1 MIVGCTL
8 DYYII
13 NVLLLKVTTKG
24 QGQSIICKKT
34 KKQKKTKKTKKQK
47 KRKKRKKENDDNKN
61 VDKFDF
67 VASLT

>member
-13 NVLLLKVTTKG
+13 YVLLLKVTTKG
-24 QGQSIICKKT
+24 KGWYIIFKKNKT
-34 KKQKKTKKTKKQK
+34 KQID
-47 KRKKRKKENDDNKN
+47 NIDDNKN
-61 VDKFDF
+61 VDKFGF

>member
-13 NVLLLKVTTKG
+13 YVLLLKVTTKG
-24 QGQSIICKKT
+24 KMIVYNLQK
-34 KKQKKTKKTKKQK
+34 KKQID
-47 KRKKRKKENDDNKN
+47 NIDDNKN
-61 VDKFDF
+61 VDKFGF

>member
-13 NVLLLKVTTKG
+13 YVLLSKVTTKG
-24 QGQSIICKKT
+24 KRLVYNL
-34 KKQKKTKKTKKQK
+34 QKKKID
-47 KRKKRKKENDDNKN
+47 NIDDNKN
-61 VDKFDF
+61 VDKFGF

>member
-13 NVLLLKVTTKG
+13 YVLLLKVTTKG
-24 QGQSIICKKT
+24 KGYNKICKK
-34 KKQKKTKKTKKQK
+34 KKNKLIIKLINKK
-47 KRKKRKKENDDNKN
+47 
-61 VDKFDF
+61 VDKFGF

>member
-13 NVLLLKVTTKG
+13 YVLLLKVTTKEKG
-24 QGQSIICKKT
+24 QYVICKKT
-34 KKQKKTKKTKKQK
+34 KQKQKQKQID
-47 KRKKRKKENDDNKN
+47 NIDDNKN
-61 VDKFDF
+61 VDKFGF